1 VFEDFFTPSILFG
14 KKTNMKA
21 KSIKGKSTEEVKS
34 KLEQSMTDGFQPT
47 LAICFISKSLDRTAI
62 SNVLDAAGISVFGC
76 TTNGEF
82 IDEETE
88 KGSAAILLLDMK
100 KEYFHIYF
108 HEFSEPNYRQVAK
121 EIAQNVKEK
130 FPLPAFFLGLSHHET
145 DGEEILHGFE
155 DIAGKEVNAFGG
167 GAGDDY
173 AFKDNFV
180 FTNGKDSEKA
190 IVCIAIDE
198 TKIKVEGIT
207 TCGWKAVGTEKIVT
221 KSEGNHV
228 YTVDNVAVLDLT
240 AKYGGLENVTPEN
253 KSLLLEIAANL
264 PLQLQREKGDPVM
277 RPGLMVDWSDRSFYT
292 SGTVPQ
298 GSKVRFSLPP
308 DFDVM
313 EKVIRGVE
321 NLKAT
326 KMPEADAVV
335 VFSCAGRILSFG
347 PLMNQ
352 ELEGIK
358 NVWNVPMAGMFS
370 NAELGRA
377 TGGNLEMHNLT
388 TCCIA
393 LKEK

>member
-1 VFEDFFTPSILFG
+1 ME
-14 KKTNMKA
+14 A
-21 KSIKGKSTEEVKS
+21 KSIKGKSTEEIK
-34 KLEQSMTDGFQPT
+34 KALLESMTDGFKPT
-47 LAICFISKSLDRTAI
+47 LAICFISKSLDRTTI
-62 SNVLDAAGISVFGC
+62 SNLLDAAEISVFGC

-88 KGSAAILLLDMK
+88 KGSAAILLLDMNR
-100 KEYFHIYF
+100 EHFQIYF
-108 HEFSEPNYRQVAK
+108 EEYPERNYREVAK
-121 EIAQNVKEK
+121 GIAQKAKEK
-130 FPLPAFFLGLSHHET
+130 YSVPAFLIGISNAAA
-145 DGEEILHGFE
+145 DGEEILRGIE
-155 DIAGKEVNAFGG
+155 DVAGKEVNAYGG
-167 GAGDDY
+167 AAGDDY
-173 AFKDNFV
+173 AFSETFV
-180 FTNGKDSEKA
+180 FTNRKDSGNA
-190 IVCIAIDE
+190 MLCIALDE
-198 TKIKVEGIT
+198 SKVEIKGIA
-207 TCGWKAVGTEKIVT
+207 TCGWKPVGTEKIVT

-228 YTVDNVAVLDLT
+228 YTVDNLPVLDLT
-240 AKYGGLENVTPEN
+240 AKYGGIENVTPEN
-253 KSLLLEIAANL
+253 NSLLIEIAANF

-277 RPGLMVDWSDRSFYT
+277 RPGLVVDWNDRSYYT
-292 SGTVPQ
+292 SGAVPQ

-313 EKVIRGVE
+313 EKVIKGVE

-326 KMPEADAVV
+326 EMSEADAVV
-335 VFSCAGRILSFG
+335 VFSCAGRILSLG
-347 PLMNQ
+347 PLMSQ